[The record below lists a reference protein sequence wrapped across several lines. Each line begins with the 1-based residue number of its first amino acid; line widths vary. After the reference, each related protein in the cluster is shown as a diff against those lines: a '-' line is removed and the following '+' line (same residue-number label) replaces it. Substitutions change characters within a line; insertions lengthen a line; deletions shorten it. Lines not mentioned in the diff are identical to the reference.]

1 MRVIY
6 SALLA
11 AVAIGVSPMA
21 STAELEITSVRGAT
35 GPKVG
40 AKLDDAAVLDV
51 PDSGEL
57 RLLKHP
63 GATTFVVTGPFQ
75 GTLQQ
80 YVERCRGVRAWFWSN
95 CGPTGK
101 GDPLPS
107 GGTRGIAK

>member
-1 MRVIY
+1 MRVVPCSLVAAIVIGM
-6 SALLA
+6 SA
-11 AVAIGVSPMA
+11 PA
-21 STAELEITSVRGAT
+21 SRAELEITSVRGAV
-35 GPKVG
+35 GARVG
-40 AKLDDAAVLDV
+40 AKLPDSAMLDV
-51 PDSGEL
+51 PDSSEL

-80 YVERCRGVRAWFWSN
+80 YIDRCRGVRAWFWSN
-95 CGPTGK
+95 CGPAGK

>member
-1 MRVIY
+1 MRVVPC
-6 SALLA
+6 ALVA
-11 AVAIGVSPMA
+11 AVVICSFAAA
-21 STAELEITSVRGAT
+21 SRAELEITSVRGAV
-35 GPKVG
+35 GAKVG
-40 AKLDDAAVLDV
+40 AKLADSTVLDV

-80 YVERCRGVRAWFWSN
+80 YIDRCRGVRAWFWSN